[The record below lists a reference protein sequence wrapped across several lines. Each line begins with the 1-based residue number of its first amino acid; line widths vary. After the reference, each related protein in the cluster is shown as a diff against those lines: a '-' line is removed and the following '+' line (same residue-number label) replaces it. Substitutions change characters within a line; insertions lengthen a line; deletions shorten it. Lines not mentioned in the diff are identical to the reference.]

1 MVREDGEQ
9 PVRKEVVL
17 AGKDNQPD
25 WNRIAE
31 KFDMWLPQLAP
42 VGEALLSALEA
53 RPGER
58 VLDLASGTGEPA
70 LTLARRMNGAVEVVG
85 VDSAE
90 GMVRAAQAKV
100 DREGLPGV
108 SFHCM
113 PAERLTLA
121 DETFDRALCRFGV
134 MLFGDPLVGLKE
146 MRRVLKPGGRFA
158 LAVWSTPETMTTM
171 WWACQVFKDRLPEEK
186 HPAIDKVTSLGGRGV
201 LEEILGAA
209 GFSTFTV
216 ERRALHY
223 EFDSFD
229 AFWDRVEASE
239 ILKAQFDALPPEERA
254 KIRDEVAPFARD
266 LVHDGLLRIP
276 HEYLLAAGNR

>member
-1 MVREDGEQ
+1 MAV
-9 PVRKEVVL
+9 
-17 AGKDNQPD
+17 KDNQPD
-25 WNRIAE
+25 WNRIAG
-31 KFDMWLPQLAP
+31 KFDLWLPQLAP
-42 VGEALLSALEA
+42 VGKALLSALEA

-70 LTLARRMNGAVEVVG
+70 LTLARRMNGSVEVVG
-85 VDSAE
+85 VDSAA

-100 DREGLPGV
+100 ERERLPRV

-209 GFSTFTV
+209 GFSAFTV
-216 ERRALHY
+216 ERRTIHY
-223 EFDSFD
+223 EFASFD

-276 HEYLLAAGNR
+276 HEYLLAAGNK